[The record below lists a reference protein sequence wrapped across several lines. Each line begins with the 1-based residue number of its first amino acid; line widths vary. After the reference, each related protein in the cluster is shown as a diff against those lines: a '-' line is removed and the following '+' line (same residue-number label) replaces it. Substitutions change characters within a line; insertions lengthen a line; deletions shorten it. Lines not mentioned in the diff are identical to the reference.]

1 MSIAARGRVRRT
13 RWGEIAERDL
23 PPLHWW
29 ALMVRVSKVRPGSIA
44 EELEIVPGT
53 ELLSVNGR
61 ELRDFLDWEFLA
73 ADEELLLEARLPS
86 GEDVVYEIERPEGEA
101 IGVELAPP
109 TVRRCAN
116 RCEFCFIEG
125 LPQGLRKNL
134 YVRDDDYRLSFAYGN
149 FATLSNVKER
159 DIERILEYRLSPLY
173 VSVHA
178 TPWEARK
185 VLLNNPRVPDIVAQ
199 LTRLAD
205 GGIQFHCQMV
215 IVPGLNDGT
224 VLEQSL
230 TDLWSLGDAVLS
242 VAIVPVGLTQFS
254 HLYTGAPMDA
264 GRASTLLAVTDR
276 WSARARLERG
286 GPWVFG
292 SDELYLLA
300 GRPLPS
306 AEHYGD
312 FAQIENGVGA
322 VTSLRDRVRAG
333 LTALPDLTGRR
344 IGVVTG
350 VSMAPLMPELLN
362 QLANASGA
370 AFELIRVENSLFG
383 PTTTTAGLL
392 VGADMRRALADRHD
406 LDLALIPAESINE
419 DGVFLDEDSFIAVRE
434 AMPMPVY
441 PSYDFID
448 VLSAEEGAPRART
461 RKDHVA
467 A

>member
-1 MSIAARGRVRRT
+1 
-13 RWGEIAERDL
+13 
-23 PPLHWW
+23 
-29 ALMVRVSKVRPGSIA
+29 MVRVSKVRAGSIA
-44 EELEIVPGT
+44 DELEIVPGT

-73 ADEELLLEARLPS
+73 ADDELLLEARLPS
-86 GEDVVYEIERPEGEA
+86 GEAVVYEIERPEGEA
-101 IGVELAPP
+101 IGVELVPP

-125 LPQGLRKNL
+125 LPAGLRKNL

-149 FATLSNVKER
+149 FATLSNVKDR

-185 VLLNNPRVPDIVAQ
+185 ILLNNPRVPDIVAQ
-199 LTRLAD
+199 LTRLAE
-205 GGIQFHCQMV
+205 GGIQFHGQMV
-215 IVPGLNDGT
+215 IVPGLNDGA

-254 HLYTGAPMDA
+254 HLYTGTPMDA
-264 GRASTLLAVTDR
+264 AKAAVLLDVTNR
-276 WSARARLERG
+276 WSARAQRERG
-286 GPWVFG
+286 ENWVFG

-300 GRPLPS
+300 GRPLPD

-322 VTSLRDRVRAG
+322 VTSLRQRVRRG
-333 LTALPDLTGRR
+333 LTSLPRLDGRR

-350 VSMAPLMPELLN
+350 VSMAPLMPELLD
-362 QLANASGA
+362 QLRQTTGA
-370 AFELIRVENSLFG
+370 EFDLIRVENSLFG

-392 VGADMRRALADRHD
+392 VGADIRRALADRAD
-406 LDLALIPAESINE
+406 LDLALIPAETINE
-419 DGVFLDEDSFIAVRE
+419 DGIFLDDESFIAVRE

-448 VLSAEEGAPRART
+448 VLSGEREARPVRT
-461 RKDHVA
+461 REGDA
-467 A
+467 AA